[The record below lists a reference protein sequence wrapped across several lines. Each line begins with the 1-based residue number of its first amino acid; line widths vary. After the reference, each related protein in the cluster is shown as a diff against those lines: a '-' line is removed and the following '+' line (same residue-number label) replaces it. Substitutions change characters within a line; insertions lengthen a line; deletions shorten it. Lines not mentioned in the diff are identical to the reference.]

1 MADNRRWRTYQ
12 YLDLEG
18 VERVNSFIPKVNSL
32 YCLSDNSY
40 VVSLD
45 DLVLDQLIIP

>member
-18 VERVNSFIPKVNSL
+18 LFFHSQGNSL

>member
-18 VERVNSFIPKVNSL
+18 VERFYSFIPITL
-32 YCLSDNSY
+32 YCLLDNSY

-45 DLVLDQLIIP
+45 ELVLDQLIIP